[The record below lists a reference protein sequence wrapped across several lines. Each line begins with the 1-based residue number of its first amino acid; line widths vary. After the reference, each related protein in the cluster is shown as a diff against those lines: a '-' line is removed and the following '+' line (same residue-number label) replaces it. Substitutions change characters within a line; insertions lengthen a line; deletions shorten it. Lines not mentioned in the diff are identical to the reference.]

1 MNELSTC
8 RPELKKLA
16 KILVG
21 SDLNIFPLCK
31 DHAQAFQD
39 QPALEIHIIATRLE
53 KAQAKAKSNTLFH
66 NPDHVRNSVFARL
79 AQFAYLNDPPTVTMS
94 AGLFPCYSQLDHST
108 G

>member
-1 MNELSTC
+1 M
-8 RPELKKLA
+8 
-16 KILVG
+16 G
-21 SDLNIFPLCK
+21 SDLNIFPLRK

-39 QPALEIHIIATRLE
+39 QPAPEIRIIATRLE

-66 NPDHVRNSVFARL
+66 DPDHVRNSVIARL